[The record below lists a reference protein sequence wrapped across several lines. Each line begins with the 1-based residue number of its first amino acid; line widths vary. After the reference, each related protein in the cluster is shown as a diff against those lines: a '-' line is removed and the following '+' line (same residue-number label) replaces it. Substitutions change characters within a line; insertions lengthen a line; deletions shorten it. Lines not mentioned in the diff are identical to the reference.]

1 MNPFIVD
8 IVVGA
13 VRQQSWYRKNANTIH
28 AGVALLGSVLTFVA
42 TLAVAQDPRWAAG
55 LAFAVQTIG
64 VVGIKLTRNGLQES
78 AAPMLAAAAPADPR
92 PALADTVWSDLVEV
106 VEGRIGKHRLE

>member
-8 IVVGA
+8 LVVGA
-13 VRQQSWYRKNANTIH
+13 VQKQSWYRKNANTIH

-42 TLAVAQDPRWAAG
+42 TLAIAQDPTLAAG
-55 LAFAVQTIG
+55 LALAVQTVG
-64 VVGIKLTRNGLQES
+64 VVGVKLTRNGLQES
-78 AAPMLAAAAPADPR
+78 AAPMLAAEAPAGPR
-92 PALADTVWSDLVEV
+92 PTLADTVWSDLVEV